1 MRMTSKM
8 QVKVEQGQRIQ
19 RPEGPWYVPS
29 TDRKKADAVG
39 LNQADPPG
47 FSAPRQEA
55 ATLSSWQGEPWKE
68 WQQGVDRAD
77 VLWHCW
83 RTDWQ
88 SFKVAA
94 GETHT
99 QVHRFETNP
108 GG

>member
-1 MRMTSKM
+1 M
-8 QVKVEQGQRIQ
+8 QVEVEQGQHIQ

-29 TDRKKADAVG
+29 TDRKKADEVG
-39 LNQADPPG
+39 LSQADPPG
-47 FSAPRQEA
+47 LRAPRQD
-55 ATLSSWQGEPWKE
+55 

>member
-1 MRMTSKM
+1 M
-8 QVKVEQGQRIQ
+8 
-19 RPEGPWYVPS
+19 
-29 TDRKKADAVG
+29 
-39 LNQADPPG
+39 
-47 FSAPRQEA
+47 
-55 ATLSSWQGEPWKE
+55 LSSWQGEPRKD

-77 VLWHCW
+77 MLWHCW